1 MSDIANIAASR
12 DAALAAIDAASNSI
26 ANELAVAVTPGP
38 YRDHLIQRQ
47 QDLTD
52 EGNLITNAAT
62 TAVLAL
68 PSVIAAAAQLN
79 ALSTQMTAAAAALPA
94 ATSALNGATS
104 ILSFGQQFA
113 NVIATAQK

>member
-1 MSDIANIAASR
+1 MSDIASIIASR
-12 DAALAAIDAASNSI
+12 DAALAAIDAASNSV
-26 ANELAVAVTPGP
+26 ANELAGAVTPGS
-38 YRDHLIQRQ
+38 YRNLLIQRQ

-62 TAVLAL
+62 NAILAL

-79 ALSTQMTAAAAALPA
+79 ALSTRMTATAAALPA
-94 ATSALNGATS
+94 ATSKLNGATAV
-104 ILSFGQQFA
+104 LSFGQQFA